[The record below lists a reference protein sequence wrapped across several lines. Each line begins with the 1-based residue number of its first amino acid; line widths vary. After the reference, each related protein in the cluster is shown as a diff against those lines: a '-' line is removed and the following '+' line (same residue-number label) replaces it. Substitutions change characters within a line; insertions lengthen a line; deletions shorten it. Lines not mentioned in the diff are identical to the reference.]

1 MVAGRTSI
9 RTALS
14 WLAVSFPAALTAG
27 VIAGVIAGVFADAVG
42 PAVCREDLS
51 SGIGDCPTDCR
62 AQLKTIAGKV
72 LTTCQP

>member
-14 WLAVSFPAALTAG
+14 WLAVSFPAAL
-27 VIAGVIAGVFADAVG
+27 IAGVIAGVLADAVG